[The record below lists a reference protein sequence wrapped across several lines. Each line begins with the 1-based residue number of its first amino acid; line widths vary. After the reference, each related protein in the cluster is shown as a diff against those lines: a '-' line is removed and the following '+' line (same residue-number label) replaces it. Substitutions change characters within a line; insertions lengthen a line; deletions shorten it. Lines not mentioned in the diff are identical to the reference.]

1 MRIVEEIGDRILA
14 LVIALDVRVR
24 QHRVGGLRNEDGDL
38 AGMQVIAI
46 TAVGI
51 AIIVSIAPPLRNG
64 VATVVQNLLS
74 NLSGGG
80 GGTGSMGSVD
90 V

>member
-14 LVIALDVRVR
+14 LVVALDVRVR
-24 QHRVGGLRNEDGDL
+24 QHRVGGLHNEDGDL
-38 AGMQVIAI
+38 AGAQVIAI

-51 AIIVSIAPPLRNG
+51 AIIISIAPPLRNG

-74 NLSGGG
+74 GLSGGG

-90 V
+90 A